1 MRAEDAGKNP
11 LYREKYDAACA
22 RAVASLPVLLE
33 YCMPFVKKNGVFAA
47 MKGPS
52 AADEAA
58 ASVNALKVLG
68 GGKPD
73 IICET
78 LTGNEQRAFV
88 IVKKISQTPTKYPRK
103 PADISKQS
111 L

>member
-1 MRAEDAGKNP
+1 
-11 LYREKYDAACA
+11 
-22 RAVASLPVLLE
+22 
-33 YCMPFVKKNGVFAA
+33 

-78 LTGNEQRAFV
+78 LTGNERRAFV
-88 IVKKISQTPTKYPRK
+88 IVKKISQTLTKYPRK
-103 PADISKQS
+103 PSDISKQP

>member
-1 MRAEDAGKNP
+1 M
-11 LYREKYDAACA
+11 
-22 RAVASLPVLLE
+22 E
-33 YCMPFVKKNGVFAA
+33 YCVPLVKKGGLFAA

-52 AADEAA
+52 AEEEAENSLNA
-58 ASVNALKVLG
+58 ARLLG
-68 GGKPD
+68 AEKPI

-88 IVKKISQTPTKYPRK
+88 ISKKISQTPTKYPRK
-103 PADISKQS
+103 PADISKQP